1 MHTVANLEL
10 IKAGLISST
19 LPSFFSSSPSFLLK
33 NGAGGLR
40 GAPWFFLGLGGAG
53 GGS

>member
-19 LPSFFSSSPSFLLK
+19 LPSFFLLK
-33 NGAGGLR
+33 NGGGLKEVSID
-40 GAPWFFLGLGGAG
+40 LGR
-53 GGS
+53 